1 MTWDQNPRFSNY
13 PTYEFSLLR
22 HSKDGQQCFPHS
34 LIRAVWWYLGSYF
47 NMNVSVNHMLLQNQT
62 AMYTTKFLTIQDDG
76 FKLTFRV
83 LISGLGK

>member
-1 MTWDQNPRFSNY
+1 
-13 PTYEFSLLR
+13 
-22 HSKDGQQCFPHS
+22 
-34 LIRAVWWYLGSYF
+34 
-47 NMNVSVNHMLLQNQT
+47 MNVSVNHMLLQNQT